1 MAVVGAYILGGV
13 GAGAGISVAAGA
25 AIGTAAVIGGA
36 SVAGSLYSQHKAR
49 GAARDARAVD
59 NKRARLQSG
68 RAAIANV
75 RQAQMARQ
83 SVVQQGEN
91 QGVGSSSAIAGATG
105 SITSQAG
112 GNLGFANTIFGLQQS
127 ANRLRESSLMWQG
140 RASGISQLGNL
151 GMQFAS
157 AGATA

>member
-1 MAVVGAYILGGV
+1 MATVGLILG
-13 GAGAGISVAAGA
+13 ATA
-25 AIGTAAVIGGA
+25 GTAAAVGTLAVIGG
-36 SVAGSLYSQHKAR
+36 VATVGSLYSQNRAR
-49 GAARDARAVD
+49 KDAKRARAVD
-59 NKRARLQSG
+59 NKRNRLQSG

-75 RQAQMARQ
+75 RQAQIARA

-127 ANRLRESSLMWQG
+127 ASRLRESSNLWSS
-140 RASGISQLGNL
+140 RASGISQLGNF
-151 GMQFAS
+151 GMGLVN